1 MDIEQVK
8 QLADELCSNMEKV
21 IIGRNDVIDMVI
33 ASVLCGGHILMEDV
47 PGSGKTM
54 LAKTLAKSISGD
66 FKRIQLTPDLLPA
79 DITGINYF
87 NMKISDFQFQRG
99 PVFTNILI
107 ADEINRATP
116 KTQAGLLE
124 CMEEKQVTVDGNT
137 YKLSEPFVVIA
148 TQNPVD
154 TQGVFPLPEAQMDR
168 FLVKLNMKYPEHD
181 ATVDV
186 LKTHLRDDQLD
197 KINAV
202 ATIAQIMEAREAV
215 KKVEVHDDM
224 FEYVTNILEASRNN
238 PKIVLGLSQRA
249 GLALLRMSMAL
260 AAMEGRTYIMPDDI
274 KKASVSVC
282 THRLVLKNSERIK
295 KNADNEI
302 MQEILQMV
310 EVPAE

>member
-181 ATVDV
+181 ATVEV

>member
-66 FKRIQLTPDLLPA
+66 FKRIQLTQDLLPA

-181 ATVDV
+181 ATVEV